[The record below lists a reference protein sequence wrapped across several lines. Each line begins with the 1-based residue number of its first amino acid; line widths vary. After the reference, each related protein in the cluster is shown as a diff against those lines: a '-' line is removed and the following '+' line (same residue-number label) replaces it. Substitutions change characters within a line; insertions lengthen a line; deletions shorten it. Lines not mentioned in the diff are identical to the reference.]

1 MKTKLSTYARK
12 QILRKPMKKLVKKK
26 KMTEI

>member
-12 QILRKPMKKLVKKK
+12 QILRKPTKKLVKKK
-26 KMTEI
+26 ITEI